1 MTKEYAIEWSKVNSC
16 GVGVSG
22 GKKKILLDNLPRGGK
37 YLPKNRI
44 NWVESVGKKVYV
56 LYEEKEYVVTIDNY
70 DKKTAYLTINIE
82 GYNKVDYKIHT
93 GNFTQCK
100 LNSLISNIYA
110 NPNSPNRELILK
122 SVGEDEAKTLTPY
135 SNKKIQIVCPD
146 CGATQNIELCK
157 LTERGF
163 RCNRCSDKFPYPERL
178 VRSVLNRLEIAYLG
192 QLTYDNGKTR
202 YDFFLP
208 DFNVII
214 ETHGIQHYEETRR
227 NKRTRTL
234 EEEQKNDRYKRKLAI
249 ENGIKDEDYH
259 EIDCRI
265 STLEW
270 CRPNIEKVIN
280 LYAETILADEDW
292 EQIALD
298 SLTNTLVEICK
309 QYEIRRCSSLILASE
324 FNIDATTVQ
333 KYLKKGDSL
342 GLCSYK
348 GREEQHR
355 RASIPIVGIH
365 VETGQRIEFKSYNDA
380 TRKGFKHDSIR
391 RNINGETKHYRN
403 YVWEKMTK

>member
-1 MTKEYAIEWSKVNSC
+1 MEERKR
-16 GVGVSG
+16 SG
-22 GKKKILLDNLPRGGK
+22 GEKKILLDNLPRGGK
-37 YLPKNRI
+37 YLPKNRINWVESVGKKVYVLYEEKEYVVTIDNYDKKTAYLTINIEGYNLPKNRI

-100 LNSLISNIYA
+100 LNSLIGNIYA

-146 CGATQNIELCK
+146 CSATQNIELCK

-163 RCNRCSDKFPYPERL
+163 RCNRCSDKFSYPERL

-280 LYAETILADEDW
+280 LY
-292 EQIALD
+292 
-298 SLTNTLVEICK
+298 
-309 QYEIRRCSSLILASE
+309 
-324 FNIDATTVQ
+324 
-333 KYLKKGDSL
+333 KKTSH
-342 GLCSYK
+342 
-348 GREEQHR
+348 RE
-355 RASIPIVGIH
+355 
-365 VETGQRIEFKSYNDA
+365 
-380 TRKGFKHDSIR
+380 
-391 RNINGETKHYRN
+391 RN
-403 YVWEKMTK
+403 